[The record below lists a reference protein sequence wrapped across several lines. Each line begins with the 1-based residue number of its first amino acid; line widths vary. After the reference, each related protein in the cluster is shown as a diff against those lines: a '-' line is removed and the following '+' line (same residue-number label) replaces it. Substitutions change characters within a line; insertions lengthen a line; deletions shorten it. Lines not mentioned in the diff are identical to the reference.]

1 MKTWV
6 LISCV
11 SRKLGRK
18 ATAEELYISPL
29 FRLSLNYAR
38 ELSPDGIFI
47 LSAKHGLL
55 PLQAEIEPYNETL
68 HKMPKA
74 QVKEWADR
82 VFSQLQVITDVEK
95 DRFIFLAGSRY
106 RKHLVKRLPLSEIPL
121 AGLGIGKQLQWLKR
135 ATAR

>member
-1 MKTWV
+1 MKTIV

-11 SRKLGRK
+11 SRKLDRK
-18 ATAEELYISPL
+18 AKAEELYISPL
-29 FRLSLNYAR
+29 FCLSLNYAR

-55 PLQAEIEPYNETL
+55 PLHAEIEPYDETL
-68 HKMPKA
+68 HKMPAEK
-74 QVKEWADR
+74 VREWGDR
-82 VFSQLQVITDVEK
+82 VFSQLQVIADVEK

-106 RKHLVKRLPLSEIPL
+106 RKHLVERLPRSEAPL
-121 AGLGIGKQLQWLKR
+121 AGLGIGRQLQWLKR

>member
-1 MKTWV
+1 MKTIV

-11 SRKLGRK
+11 SRKLDKK
-18 ATAEELYISPL
+18 ATAEELYISPF

-38 ELSPDGIFI
+38 ELAHDGIFI
-47 LSAKHGLL
+47 LSAKHSLL
-55 PLQAEIEPYNETL
+55 PLQAEIEPYDETL
-68 HKMPKA
+68 HRMPKG

-82 VFSQLQVITDVEK
+82 VFSQLQIVADVEE
-95 DRFIFLAGSRY
+95 DRFIFLAGSLY
-106 RKHLVKRLPLSEIPL
+106 RKHLVNRLPRSEAPL